1 LLLSQLL
8 AAPIN
13 HVLRAESWALRRLSP
28 YAGRTAA
35 LFVAPFSLTLM
46 VRESGEVAAA
56 PPAAV
61 PDVHISASLPA
72 AMRILAGDE
81 RAYDE
86 VRVQGDGE
94 FAQAIRF
101 VVQHARWDV
110 EEDLARI
117 FGDALAHR
125 AVQTGR
131 MAMQVPARA
140 LSSLAQNLSDYWVE
154 ERPLIARRDDVARWV
169 QGVDRLRDDVERL
182 AQRIERL

>member
-1 LLLSQLL
+1 MLSQLVS
-8 AAPIN
+8 APIN

-35 LFVAPFSLTLM
+35 FFVAPFSLTFS

-56 PPAAV
+56 PPAAT

-72 AMRILAGDE
+72 AMRILAGDA

-101 VVQHARWDV
+101 VVQNARWDV
-110 EEDLARI
+110 EEDLSRI
-117 FGDALAHR
+117 LGDALAHR
-125 AVQTGR
+125 AVQGGR
-131 MAMQVPARA
+131 MAMQVPARV
-140 LSSLAQNLSDYWVE
+140 LSGLAHNLSDYWVE
-154 ERPLIARRDDVARWV
+154 ERPLIARRDAVAHWV
-169 QGVDRLRDDVERL
+169 EEVDRLRDDVERL